1 MTDIHP
7 FLSFNIAVIL
17 LLVGKAA
24 TLRSPFLQRYSIPEP
39 VIGGVLCAAAV
50 AIVDAAAG
58 WQVRFN
64 LNVRDF
70 LLLLF
75 FAGVGLNSD
84 LATLARGG
92 KPLVILLGLATGFIV
107 AQNFLGISVAA
118 LFGLE
123 PLAGLMAGSV
133 SLTGGVGT
141 TAAWAPIFTEQLGI
155 ANAMELGVASNM
167 IGLIAACVIG
177 GPIAAWLMRHHRIRP
192 SRDHDLDMGIAHAA
206 QAARLDY
213 IGLLWAILTL
223 NVTVMVGIG
232 VDALVSLSGLTLP
245 TFVSCLI
252 AGIALRN
259 FVGRLLAVNGP
270 RGREN
275 IDQGLSLLS
284 DLALGLFLTM
294 TLMGL
299 QLWQLSGAFVFIAV
313 VLVLQIGMTVLFAMF
328 VVFRAMGG
336 DYEAAVISAG
346 FGGITLGSTA
356 TAIAN
361 MTAVTQQYGAAHK
374 AFIIVPIV
382 CGFFIDIVNAL
393 IIATFTS

>member
-259 FVGRLLAVNGP
+259 FVGRLLAGNGP

-275 IDQGLSLLS
+275 IEQGLSLLS